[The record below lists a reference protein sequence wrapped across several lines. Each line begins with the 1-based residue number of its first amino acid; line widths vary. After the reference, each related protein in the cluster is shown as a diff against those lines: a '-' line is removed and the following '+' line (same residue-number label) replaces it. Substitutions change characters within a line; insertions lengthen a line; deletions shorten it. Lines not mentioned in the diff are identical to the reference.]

1 MYKILGADQKEYGP
15 ISLDQLKQWIS
26 EGRANAQT
34 LVQLEGTTDWKPLSA
49 YPELAGA
56 LAATPSP
63 PPPTTAFAPQA
74 AGVSAGREV
83 AVQAVKGPAIGLM
96 VTAIFGLIAVAF
108 GLVMNLLV
116 LSGTAPWR
124 QQIGDPQMQK
134 FLNLFGG
141 GGLGIIQNII
151 GGIVGIVVLM
161 GASKMQRLQNYP
173 FVFTASILAM
183 VPCVSPCCMLGLPF
197 GIWALVIL
205 NKPEVK
211 AAFH

>member
-34 LVQLEGTTDWKPLSA
+34 QVQVEGTTDWKPLSA

-63 PPPTTAFAPQA
+63 PPPATAVGPQA
-74 AGVSAGREV
+74 AGVSAGRE
-83 AVQAVKGPAIGLM
+83 AALQAVKGPAIGLM
-96 VTAIFGLIAVAF
+96 VTAILGLIAAAF
-108 GLVMNLLV
+108 GLVVNILA
-116 LSGTAPWR
+116 LSGATLWR
-124 QQIGDPQMQK
+124 QQMGDPQMQK
-134 FLNLFGG
+134 IFSLFGG
-141 GGLGIIQNII
+141 GMGIIQNII

-161 GASKMQRLQNYP
+161 GASKMQRLQNYQ

-183 VPCVSPCCMLGLPF
+183 VPCISPCCMLGLPF

-211 AAFH
+211 AAFQ